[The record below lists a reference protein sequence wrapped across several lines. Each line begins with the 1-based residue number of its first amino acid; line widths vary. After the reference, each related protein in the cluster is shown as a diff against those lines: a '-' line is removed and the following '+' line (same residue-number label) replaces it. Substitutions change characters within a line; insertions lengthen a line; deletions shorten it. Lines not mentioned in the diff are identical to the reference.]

1 MGSLSGNW
9 RGGRGGCKGDK
20 CWSLTSVFAEES
32 EFTRQEADVEAGILW
47 QRDKVQDAL
56 EEHGLIRAGRAVGY
70 GQAKEHAGK

>member
-1 MGSLSGNW
+1 MQRRQMLVLDLSLR
-9 RGGRGGCKGDK
+9 RGVRVHQAGRCRG
-20 CWSLTSVFAEES
+20 WNS
-32 EFTRQEADVEAGILW
+32 W